1 MFTIIFN
8 RPKSDENETKTRVKT
23 REKTRWKTRGGI
35 IRLIS
40 ENKNVTI
47 NLLSEKTN
55 VSLKTIEF
63 HLSNLKKRRKN
74 RAFRS
79 RYWRVLDCE
88 RSTQKQIVWQKTNC
102 VDLVK

>member
-8 RPKSDENETKTRVKT
+8 RPKSDEIETKTRVKT
-23 REKTRWKTRGGI
+23 REKI
-35 IRLIS
+35 VRLIS

-63 HLSNLKKRRKN
+63 HLSNLKKEGKIERLGADNGGYWIVKEVHKN
-74 RAFRS
+74 
-79 RYWRVLDCE
+79 
-88 RSTQKQIVWQKTNC
+88 K
-102 VDLVK
+102 

>member
-63 HLSNLKKRRKN
+63 HLSNLKKEGKIERLGADNGGYWIVKEVHKN
-74 RAFRS
+74 
-79 RYWRVLDCE
+79 
-88 RSTQKQIVWQKTNC
+88 K
-102 VDLVK
+102 